1 MYWLQTDIILL
12 LLITQNSYA
21 YLGLGPLIPLIGSA
35 FWAIITFFLLLLGII
50 IYPLKLFFNKLKLKK
65 SRDKKNN
72 LDK

>member
-1 MYWLQTDIILL
+1 MRKIYLLILL

-50 IYPLKLFFNKLKLKK
+50 IYPLKLFFNKLKK